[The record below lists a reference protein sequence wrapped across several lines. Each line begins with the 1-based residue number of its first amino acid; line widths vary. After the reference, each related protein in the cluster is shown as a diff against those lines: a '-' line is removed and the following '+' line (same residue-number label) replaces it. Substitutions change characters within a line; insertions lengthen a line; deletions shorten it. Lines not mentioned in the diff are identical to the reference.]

1 MREIVLMVIAAHA
14 VTVVAGV
21 LLLWCILTTSHL
33 PTPF

>member
-1 MREIVLMVIAAHA
+1 MAETVRMVIAGFA
-14 VTVVAGV
+14 VAFVAGV